1 MENSGK
7 VYVHPHVHA
16 LNRTP
21 ICTYTSRELSVIP
34 MWWLLCV
41 VSFYVVNAIIKG
53 RTKTIIADSFHQ
65 VVRTVLVGL

>member
-7 VYVHPHVHA
+7 MYVHPHVHA
-16 LNRTP
+16 LDRSPVYT
-21 ICTYTSRELSVIP
+21 TSRELSVIP
-34 MWWLLCV
+34 IRWLLFV

-53 RTKTIIADSFHQ
+53 RTRTIIADSFHQ